1 MENKTEVKIFDTPA
15 KLAKSAAK
23 AIGKLTRKYGNL
35 PFHVAISGGTTPI
48 PLFEVLVE
56 KFSEK
61 GDWSLIH
68 FWWSDERCV
77 DPGSSESNYR
87 MAMEKLLSRVP
98 VPEENIHRIRGEA
111 DPLEEAVRYGR
122 EIMESVPL
130 WDQWPVFN
138 LILLGMGDDGHVAS
152 IFPGQLHLF
161 ESEKPC
167 EVSEHP
173 STGQHRITL
182 TGKVINHAR
191 HVMITVTGES
201 KSKQIAAVMNN
212 RKPAEKLPVYF
223 VNPLRGDLT
232 WYLDVAA
239 ASRI

>member
-1 MENKTEVKIFDTPA
+1 MENKTEVRIFDTPA

-23 AIGKLTRKYGNL
+23 AIGKLTRKHGNL
-35 PFHVAISGGTTPI
+35 PFHIALSGGTTPI

-56 KFSEK
+56 KFGEK
-61 GDWSLIH
+61 GFWSHIH

-77 DPGSSESNYR
+77 DPGSSESNYG
-87 MAMEKLLSRVP
+87 MAKEKLLSRVP
-98 VPEENIHRIRGEA
+98 VPEDNIHRIRGEA
-111 DPLEEAVRYGR
+111 DPLEEVVRYGR
-122 EIMESVPL
+122 EIMETVPL
-130 WDQWPVFN
+130 HGHWPVFN

-161 ESEKPC
+161 ESGKPC
-167 EVSEHP
+167 EVSVHP
-173 STGQHRITL
+173 SSGQPRITL

-191 HVMITVTGES
+191 HVMITVTGEK
-201 KSKQIAAVMNN
+201 KSRQIAAVMNN
-212 RKPAEKLPVYF
+212 RKPAEKLPVYY

-232 WYLDVAA
+232 WYLDVEA